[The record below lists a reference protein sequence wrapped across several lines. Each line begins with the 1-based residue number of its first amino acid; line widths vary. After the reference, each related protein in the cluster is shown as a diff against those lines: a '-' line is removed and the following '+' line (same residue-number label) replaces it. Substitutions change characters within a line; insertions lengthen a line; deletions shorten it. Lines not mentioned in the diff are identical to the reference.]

1 MSVNIATNT
10 ASTQVVALEAVTA
23 NSVNRQTYNSGGVY
37 DTLLLLSGQREILT
51 GNSNQTVTA
60 NFDVCFICNN
70 TIDIFI
76 DFPAASTQQINKN
89 IRVIKVGNNTAK
101 VTIRRVGSDTIGNPY
116 SLISVPV
123 DTSFDIFA
131 PGESYEWNA
140 TGNVWYCK
148 DYNLPLSQVSF
159 RAGLTGSTA
168 IPTTPAKLAFNT
180 VTGTNRYNRGGYF
193 DTTNNRFLAP
203 FPMVMNFTF
212 SVALSAQLADTAGN
226 IRVNGNAVEVLG
238 GRHNLNTPLDMACS
252 STVELTTGDQVEGW
266 VNSSPAR
273 TAVAAGTVFA
283 GQMISRL

>member
-123 DTSFDIFA
+123 DTSFVVYL

-140 TGNVWYCK
+140 TGNVWYCR
-148 DYNLPLSQVSF
+148 NWSLPLSYLNANV
-159 RAGLTGSTA
+159 RSTA
-168 IPTTPAKLAFNT
+168 NQI
-180 VTGTNRYNRGGYF
+180 
-193 DTTNNRFLAP
+193 
-203 FPMVMNFTF
+203 
-212 SVALSAQLADTAGN
+212 
-226 IRVNGNAVEVLG
+226 
-238 GRHNLNTPLDMACS
+238 
-252 STVELTTGDQVEGW
+252 
-266 VNSSPAR
+266 
-273 TAVAAGTVFA
+273 AVASGTIV
-283 GQMISRL
+283 